1 MLCRLLSKTN
11 GLILTVFKMSYFYD
25 HLDPDIKTIL
35 LAQIR
40 NVWTHNST
48 SLEGNSLTLGETDF
62 ILEEGLTIKGKPLK
76 DHNEVYGHAK
86 AIELIYALLN
96 STPKPITRQD
106 IFKLHETV
114 LTERI
119 RDVDQPVG
127 NWKRQANFT
136 TYVDADNKQVWREY
150 PAPRTIDGLMCQW
163 LDNLNASL
171 TQPHTSQEAANA
183 YADLHLSFVT
193 IHPFFDGNGRMAR
206 LLANLPVLKSGF
218 PPIVVPQED
227 RYQYK
232 RVLSVY
238 QNTIPGL
245 ADLSDLK
252 QLPDNPEKQHFV
264 DLCQGYWRE
273 TIELLDKAKA
283 MQEKRS

>member
-1 MLCRLLSKTN
+1 
-11 GLILTVFKMSYFYD
+11 MSNFYD
-25 HLDPDIKTIL
+25 HLDPDIRTIL

-62 ILEEGLTIKGKPLK
+62 ILEEGLTIQGKPLK

-86 AIELIYALLN
+86 AIELIYELLN
-96 STPKPITRQD
+96 TPPKPITRQD

-136 TYVDADNKQVWREY
+136 TYVGADNKQAWREY
-150 PAPRTIDGLMCQW
+150 PLPRTIDGLMSQW

-171 TQPHTSQEAANA
+171 AQPHTSQEAASA

-218 PPIVVPQED
+218 PPIVVFQED

-232 RVLSVY
+232 RVLSAY
-238 QNTIPGL
+238 QNTIPDL
-245 ADLSDLK
+245 ANLSDLK
-252 QLPDNPEKQHFV
+252 QLPDNREKQHFV
-264 DLCQGYWRE
+264 DLCQSYWRE

>member
-1 MLCRLLSKTN
+1 
-11 GLILTVFKMSYFYD
+11 MSNFYD

-62 ILEEGLTIKGKPLK
+62 ILEEGLTIQGKPLK

-96 STPKPITRQD
+96 SSPLNITRQD
-106 IFKLHETV
+106 IFSLHETV
-114 LTERI
+114 LTEHI

-127 NWKRQANFT
+127 NWKRQSNFT
-136 TYVDADNKQVWREY
+136 TYVGADNKQAWREY
-150 PAPRTIDGLMCQW
+150 PSPQHIDSLMAQW
-163 LDNLNASL
+163 LFNLNASL
-171 TQPHTSQEAANA
+171 SKSYTSQEAASI
-183 YADLHLSFVT
+183 YADLHLSFVS

-218 PPIVVPQED
+218 PPIVVPEED

-232 RVLSVY
+232 LVLSNY
-238 QNTIPGL
+238 QNTIPDL

-252 QLPDNPEKQHFV
+252 QLPDNSEKHNFV
-264 DLCQGYWRE
+264 VLCNGYWKE
-273 TIELLDKAKA
+273 TIDLLNKANE
-283 MQEKRS
+283 MQEKRGFRGGSE

>member
-1 MLCRLLSKTN
+1 
-11 GLILTVFKMSYFYD
+11 MSYFFD
-25 HLDPDIKTIL
+25 HLDPDIKTVL

-62 ILEEGLTIKGKPLK
+62 ILEEGLTIQGKPLK
-76 DHNEVYGHAK
+76 DHNEVYGHAR

-96 STPKPITRQD
+96 SSPLNITKQA
-106 IFKLHETV
+106 IFNLHETV

-119 RDVDQPVG
+119 RDIEQPVG
-127 NWKRQANFT
+127 NWKKQANFT
-136 TYVDADNKQVWREY
+136 TYVGADNKQAWREY
-150 PAPRTIDGLMCQW
+150 PSPRNIDGLMSQW
-163 LDNLNASL
+163 LDNLNSSL
-171 TQPHTSQEAANA
+171 AQPRTSQETARA

-238 QNTIPGL
+238 QNTIPDL
-245 ADLSDLK
+245 ADLGDLK

-273 TIELLDKAKA
+273 TIELLDKANE

>member
-1 MLCRLLSKTN
+1 
-11 GLILTVFKMSYFYD
+11 MSNFYD

-62 ILEEGLTIKGKPLK
+62 ILEEGLTIQGKPLK

-96 STPKPITRQD
+96 SASQNITKQD
-106 IFKLHETV
+106 IFNLHETV

-119 RDVDQPVG
+119 RDIEQPVG
-127 NWKRQANFT
+127 NWKRQSNFT
-136 TYVDADNKQVWREY
+136 TYVGEDGKQAWREY
-150 PAPRTIDGLMCQW
+150 PSPAHIDSLMAQW
-163 LDNLNASL
+163 LANLNASL
-171 TQPHTSQEAANA
+171 SNTYTRSETAST
-183 YADLHLSFVT
+183 YADLHLSFVS

-218 PPIVVPQED
+218 PPIVVPEQD

-232 RVLSVY
+232 LVLSNY
-238 QNTIPGL
+238 QNTI
-245 ADLSDLK
+245 SDLAGLSNLN
-252 QLPDNPEKQHFV
+252 QLPDNCEKHDFV
-264 DLCQGYWRE
+264 VLSNSYWKE
-273 TIELLDKAKA
+273 TLELLDKANA
-283 MQEKRS
+283 IQEKRK

>member
-1 MLCRLLSKTN
+1 VSN
-11 GLILTVFKMSYFYD
+11 FYD

-62 ILEEGLTIKGKPLK
+62 ILEEGLTIQGKPLK

-96 STPKPITRQD
+96 SASKNITKQD
-106 IFKLHETV
+106 IFNLHETV

-119 RDVDQPVG
+119 RDIDQPVG
-127 NWKRQANFT
+127 NWKRQSNFT
-136 TYVDADNKQVWREY
+136 TYVGEDGKQAWREY
-150 PAPRTIDGLMCQW
+150 PSPAHIDSLMAQW
-163 LDNLNASL
+163 LANLNASL
-171 TQPHTSQEAANA
+171 SNTYTRSEAAST
-183 YADLHLSFVT
+183 YADLHLSFVS

-218 PPIVVPQED
+218 PPIVVPEQD

-232 RVLSVY
+232 LVLSTY
-238 QNTIPGL
+238 QNTIPDL
-245 ADLSDLK
+245 AELGDLK
-252 QLPDNPEKQHFV
+252 QLPDNAEKQGFV
-264 DLCQGYWRE
+264 VLCQGYWHE
-273 TIELLDKAKA
+273 TIELLDKANEI
-283 MQEKRS
+283 QEKRALNAKQN

>member
-1 MLCRLLSKTN
+1 
-11 GLILTVFKMSYFYD
+11 MSYFYD
-25 HLDPDIKTIL
+25 HLDPDIKTVL

-48 SLEGNSLTLGETDF
+48 SLEGKSLTLGETDF
-62 ILEEGLTIKGKPLK
+62 ILEEGLTIQGKPLK

-86 AIELIYALLN
+86 AIELIYELLN
-96 STPKPITRQD
+96 TPPKPITRQD

-136 TYVDADNKQVWREY
+136 TYVGTDNKQAWREY
-150 PAPRTIDGLMCQW
+150 PSPWNIDGLMFQW

-171 TQPHTSQEAANA
+171 ANTYSSLEATSV
-183 YADLHLSFVT
+183 YADLHLSFVS

-232 RVLSVY
+232 QVLSAY
-238 QNTIPGL
+238 QNTIPDLVGL
-245 ADLSDLK
+245 GDLK
-252 QLPDNPEKQHFV
+252 QLPDNREKQHFV
-264 DLCQGYWRE
+264 DLCHGYWKE
-273 TIELLDKAKA
+273 TIDLLNKANE
-283 MQEKRS
+283 MQEKRNYGC

>member
-1 MLCRLLSKTN
+1 
-11 GLILTVFKMSYFYD
+11 MSYFYD

-48 SLEGNSLTLGETDF
+48 SLEGNSLTLDETDF
-62 ILEEGLTIKGKPLK
+62 ILEEGLTIQGKPIK
-76 DHNEVYGHAK
+76 DHNDIYGHAK
-86 AIELIYALLN
+86 AIELIYELLN
-96 STPKPITRQD
+96 TPPKPITRQD

-114 LTERI
+114 MTERI

-136 TYVDADNKQVWREY
+136 TYVGADNKQAWREY
-150 PAPRTIDGLMCQW
+150 PSPSNIDGLMSQW
-163 LDNLNASL
+163 LNNLNASL
-171 TQPHTSQEAANA
+171 AQPHTSQEAVGA
-183 YADLHLSFVT
+183 YGDLHLSFVT

-232 RVLSVY
+232 RVLSAY
-238 QNTIPGL
+238 QNTIPDL
-245 ADLSDLK
+245 AGLSDLK
-252 QLPDNPEKQHFV
+252 QLPENSEKHDFLV
-264 DLCQGYWRE
+264 LCKDYWND
-273 TIELLDKAKA
+273 TIELLDKAKK
-283 MQEKRS
+283 MQAKR

>member
-1 MLCRLLSKTN
+1 M
-11 GLILTVFKMSYFYD
+11 GHFYD

-62 ILEEGLTIKGKPLK
+62 ILEEGLTIQGKPLK

-96 STPKPITRQD
+96 NQQPISKQD
-106 IFKLHETV
+106 IFNLHETV

-119 RDVDQPVG
+119 KDIDQPVG

-136 TYVDADNKQVWREY
+136 TYVGEDGKQAWREY
-150 PAPRTIDGLMCQW
+150 PSPKHIDSLMAQW
-163 LDNLNASL
+163 LANLNASL
-171 TQPHTSQEAANA
+171 SNSYTSQEAASI
-183 YADLHLSFVT
+183 YADLHLSFVS

-218 PPIVVPQED
+218 PPIVVPEED
-227 RYQYK
+227 RFQYK
-232 RVLSVY
+232 RVLSTY
-238 QNTIPGL
+238 QNTIPEL
-245 ADLSDLK
+245 AELSDLK
-252 QLPDNPEKQHFV
+252 QLPENSEKQDFAG
-264 DLCQGYWRE
+264 LCHGYWKE
-273 TIELLDKAKA
+273 TLELMYMANA
-283 MQEKRS
+283 IQEKRL

>member
-1 MLCRLLSKTN
+1 
-11 GLILTVFKMSYFYD
+11 MSYFYD
-25 HLDPDIKTIL
+25 HLDPDIRTIL

-62 ILEEGLTIKGKPLK
+62 ILEEGLTIQGKPLK

-96 STPKPITRQD
+96 GTPKTIIKQD

-136 TYVDADNKQVWREY
+136 TYIGADNKQAWREY
-150 PAPRTIDGLMCQW
+150 PSPRNIDGLMCQW
-163 LDNLNASL
+163 LDNLSANL
-171 TQPHTSQEAANA
+171 EHTYNSQEAANA

-232 RVLSVY
+232 LVLSAY
-238 QNTIPGL
+238 QNTIPDL
-245 ADLSDLK
+245 ANLSDLN
-252 QLPDNPEKQHFV
+252 QLPENSEKHDFLV
-264 DLCQGYWRE
+264 LCKGYWKE
-273 TIELLDKAKA
+273 TIDLLSKANA
-283 MQEKRS
+283 MQEKR

>member
-1 MLCRLLSKTN
+1 
-11 GLILTVFKMSYFYD
+11 MSNFYD

-62 ILEEGLTIKGKPLK
+62 ILEEGLTIQGKPLK

-96 STPKPITRQD
+96 SSPLNITRQD
-106 IFKLHETV
+106 IFSLHETV
-114 LTERI
+114 LTEHI

-127 NWKRQANFT
+127 NWKSQSNFT
-136 TYVDADNKQVWREY
+136 TYVGEDNKQAWREY
-150 PAPRTIDGLMCQW
+150 PFPQNIDSLMSQW
-163 LDNLNASL
+163 LANLNVGLSS
-171 TQPHTSQEAANA
+171 TYTSQEAASV
-183 YADLHLSFVT
+183 YADLHLSFVS

-218 PPIVVPQED
+218 PPIVVPEED

-232 RVLSVY
+232 LVLSNY
-238 QNTIPGL
+238 QNTIPDL

-252 QLPDNPEKQHFV
+252 QLPDNGEKHNFV
-264 DLCQGYWRE
+264 VLCNGYWKE
-273 TIELLDKAKA
+273 TINLLDKANEI
-283 MQEKRS
+283 QEKRALNAKQN